1 MIAAGLLGD
10 LLGVPLKDYWPIA
23 MLVVLALFLLMQG
36 LPWLVT
42 RRRPKS

>member
-1 MIAAGLLGD
+1 LGD

-23 MLVVLALFLLMQG
+23 LLTVLAIFLLMQG

-42 RRRPKS
+42 RRPPKN